1 MVEPSTDMVAVLE
14 AVAVAEMKGNMTFVE
29 AVAVAQG
36 MEENVYVVEAME
48 EDVTVEAME
57 EDMIVEARGHYM
69 HMVAG
74 MLVGEESVVAVA
86 VVAMEN
92 GEGLGAT
99 ADMMAHWQLD
109 PSSTRP

>member
-1 MVEPSTDMVAVLE
+1 MVAVLD
-14 AVAVAEMKGNMTFVE
+14 AVAVAEMKKNMTFVE

-36 MEENVYVVEAME
+36 MEENVFVVETME
-48 EDVTVEAME
+48 FVTVEAME
-57 EDMIVEARGHYM
+57 EDMVVEVRGHYM

-109 PSSTRP
+109 PS